1 MAVYGSFTSDGVSE
15 LLDIVA
21 GAKYLKLTNTSA
33 VGQFEWYEG
42 YAADTATNVATGA
55 AITSGGVTAFL
66 SSESSFAAQKNMS
79 NPFSASAGFG
89 QTTITVLNHGYVAG
103 DIIKITNTTSMRQ
116 IAGMFFQVAIVVDA
130 NNFKIN
136 LDSSGFAS
144 QATAGVCQ
152 KLIVPQLWQPRQKF
166 IVGITLGATTT
177 IKTSVDH
184 GYSVGQLVTL
194 QVPSDF
200 GSVQLNGLRGRIS
213 SVPAADEFVV
223 DIDSSAATAFAF
235 PVSGAV
241 PFSFAQVEPAGSQ
254 TTLAQGNVA
263 PGASVNEG
271 VRGLALGANVLGVA
285 GNEFYWVALT

>member
-66 SSESSFAAQKNMS
+66 SSESSFAAQKSMS
-79 NPFSASAGFG
+79 APFSASAGFG

-116 IAGMFFQVAIVVDA
+116 IGGMFFQVAIVVDA

-235 PVSGAV
+235 PASGAV

-254 TTLAQGNVA
+254 TTLAQGNVT
-263 PGASVNEG
+263 PGASENAG
-271 VRGLALGANVLGVA
+271 VRGLLLGSSVIGSA
-285 GNEFYWVALT
+285 GNVIYYYALT

>member
-1 MAVYGSFTSDGVSE
+1 MAVFGNFVSNGVSE

-21 GAKYLKLTNTSA
+21 GAKYLKLTNNSA

-55 AITSGGVTAFL
+55 AIASGGVTAFL
-66 SSESSFAAQKNMS
+66 SAESNFAAQKSMS
-79 NPFSASAGFG
+79 APFSASAGFG

-116 IAGMFFQVAIVVDA
+116 IGGMFFQVAIVVDA

-152 KLIVPQLWQPRQKF
+152 KLIVPQLFEPRQRF
-166 IVGITLGATTT
+166 IVAITLGATTT

-213 SVPAADEFVV
+213 SVPADDEFVV

-235 PVSGAV
+235 PASGAV
-241 PFSFAQVEPAGSQ
+241 PFSFAQTEPAGSQ
-254 TTLAQGNVA
+254 TTLAQGNVT
-263 PGASVNEG
+263 PGASVNAG
-271 VRGLALGANVLGVA
+271 VRGLALGANVLGA
-285 GNEFYWVALT
+285 SGNEFYWVALT

>member
-1 MAVYGSFTSDGVSE
+1 MAVYGEFTSDGVSE

-21 GAKYLKLTNTSA
+21 EGKYLKLTNTSA
-33 VGQFEWYEG
+33 AGQFEWYLG

-66 SSESSFAAQKNMS
+66 SSESSFAAQKSMS
-79 NPFSASAGFG
+79 APFSASAGFG

-116 IAGMFFQVAIVVDA
+116 IAGMFFQVAIVVDG

-213 SVPAADEFVV
+213 SVPAANEFVV

-235 PVSGAV
+235 PASGAV

-254 TTLAQGNVA
+254 TTLAQGNVT
-263 PGASVNEG
+263 PGASENAG
-271 VRGLALGANVLGVA
+271 VRGLLLGSSVIGSA
-285 GNEFYWVALT
+285 GNVIYYYALT